1 MLSMSRNELY
11 TLREKGYRLEGDNWL
26 KVPVQS
32 HVDSSLKVT
41 RVCNG
46 DTLAVVLIPA
56 DLIDVVEKNPYW

>member
-1 MLSMSRNELY
+1 MLSMSRNELHQ
-11 TLREKGYRLEGDNWL
+11 LRERGYRLEGDNWL

-41 RVCNG
+41 LVCNG

-56 DLIDVVEKNPYW
+56 DLMDVVEKNPYW

>member
-1 MLSMSRNELY
+1 MLSMSRNELHK
-11 TLREKGYRLEGDNWL
+11 LREKGYRLEGDNWL

-56 DLIDVVEKNPYW
+56 DLMDVVEKNPYW

>member
-11 TLREKGYRLEGDNWL
+11 HLREKGYLLEGDNWL
-26 KVPVQS
+26 KVSAPS

-56 DLIDVVEKNPYW
+56 DLMDSTGKDPSW

>member
-11 TLREKGYRLEGDNWL
+11 HLREKGYLLEGDNWL

-56 DLIDVVEKNPYW
+56 DLMETTEKKPSW

>member
-1 MLSMSRNELY
+1 MLSMSRNELHK
-11 TLREKGYRLEGDNWL
+11 LREKGYRLEGDNWL

-46 DTLAVVLIPA
+46 DTLAVILIPA
-56 DLIDVVEKNPYW
+56 DLMDVVEKNPYW

>member
-1 MLSMSRNELY
+1 MSRNELY
-11 TLREKGYRLEGDNWL
+11 QLREKGYLLEGDNWL
-26 KVPVQS
+26 KVRAQS

-56 DLIDVVEKNPYW
+56 DLMDSAERDPSW

>member
-1 MLSMSRNELY
+1 MLSMSRNELHK
-11 TLREKGYRLEGDNWL
+11 LREKGYRLEGDNWL

-56 DLIDVVEKNPYW
+56 DLMDVAEKNPYW

>member
-11 TLREKGYRLEGDNWL
+11 RLREKGYRLEGDNWL

-32 HVDSSLKVT
+32 HFDSSLKVT

-56 DLIDVVEKNPYW
+56 DFMDSAEKNPYW

>member
-1 MLSMSRNELY
+1 MLSMSRNELHK
-11 TLREKGYRLEGDNWL
+11 LREKGYRLEGDNWL

-56 DLIDVVEKNPYW
+56 DLMDVVETNPYW

>member
-1 MLSMSRNELY
+1 MLSMSRNELHR
-11 TLREKGYRLEGDNWL
+11 LREKGYRLEGDNWL

-56 DLIDVVEKNPYW
+56 DLMDSVEKNPHW

>member
-56 DLIDVVEKNPYW
+56 DLMDVVEKNPYW

>member
-1 MLSMSRNELY
+1 MLSMSRNELHK
-11 TLREKGYRLEGDNWL
+11 LREKGYRLEGDNWL

-56 DLIDVVEKNPYW
+56 DLMDVVERNPYW

>member
-11 TLREKGYRLEGDNWL
+11 QLREKGYLLEGDNWL
-26 KVPVQS
+26 KVPVRS

-56 DLIDVVEKNPYW
+56 DLMDSDEKNPSF